1 MPTLSAA
8 DLLSRLRQ
16 YFEAWIGKV
25 SDAVIEIVESLRPR
39 NTVEMVEGSD
49 QTFAIGAPLFAEPG
63 TERLSVG
70 SISSLDIVQGAVLHV
85 RLLPTRFTF
94 REMEVPETATGFVDG
109 LVRSQLDKLMPWNP
123 ASAVYGWTKTADLP
137 TGGMKLALA
146 GCSLQSIHPLVEAF
160 SSSGAHHFSLN
171 VADPK
176 TARLIEIWNQ
186 KGGTFRDSEFLRR
199 PLTLGVAGL
208 SCATVLTL
216 AILIGLWSAGLGS
229 SVMSADTRH
238 RPRLADLNTASAESL
253 IQRKSKGPV
262 AVFLLDDLAKLLPD
276 RTFVTELR
284 IEGQKFWIT
293 GTTED
298 AASLLVLMGNS
309 DRFAGASFFAP
320 TTRADGEAR
329 EIFHIEGNTKAGPR
343 T

>member
-1 MPTLSAA
+1 MPTLSTA

-16 YFEAWIGKV
+16 CFEAWIGKV

-39 NTVEMVEGSD
+39 NTVEMVEGLDES
-49 QTFAIGAPLFAEPG
+49 FAVGAPLLAEPG
-63 TERLSVG
+63 TERWNVG
-70 SISSLDIVQGAVLHV
+70 SISSLDIVQGALLHV

-94 REMEVPETATGFVDG
+94 REMEVPETATEFVDG

-137 TGGMKLALA
+137 TGDMKLALA
-146 GCSLQSIHPLVEAF
+146 GCSLQSIQPLVEVF
-160 SSSGAHHFSLN
+160 SSSGAHHFSLS

-176 TARLIEIWNQ
+176 TARLVEIWNQ
-186 KGGTFRDSEFLRR
+186 KGCTVRDSEFLRR
-199 PLTLGVAGL
+199 PLALGVAGL

-229 SVMSADTRH
+229 SVASTGTRN
-238 RPRLADLNTASAESL
+238 RARLPDLNTASAESL
-253 IQRKSKGPV
+253 VQRKSKGSV
-262 AVFLLDDLAKLLPD
+262 AVLLLNDLAKLLPD

-284 IEGQKFWIT
+284 IEGQKFWMT
-293 GTTED
+293 GTTDD

-309 DRFAGASFFAP
+309 DRFAGAGFFAP
-320 TTRADGEAR
+320 TTRTDGEAR